1 MKSLLVVHKWEM
13 WLRSTVHKLLMHSV
27 LAGGV
32 QRQWKGLL
40 APVGSLRWPQQRL
53 RRPHQRLRR
62 PQKRLRRPHQ
72 RLQSECSTSK
82 NT

>member
-13 WLRSTVHKLLMHSV
+13 WLLSTVHKLLMHSV

-40 APVGSLRWPQQRL
+40 APVGSLRRPQQL
-53 RRPHQRLRR
+53 RRPHQ
-62 PQKRLRRPHQ
+62 RLRRPHQ